1 MRKCF
6 LIVLCILLTMALIG
20 CRVDPSSPT
29 ESGCTTAGTTTSTT
43 AHIPSWTTQPTFVPT
58 SPSTV
63 PTESSVATEP
73 ATQPPSEIDLLLS
86 SMTLREKVG
95 QLFIVT
101 PDALET
107 NSELKKNGVTKVS
120 DSMRQRLEKYPVGGF
135 ILFAANIRDPQ
146 QLSALNSALQEA
158 SAIPAF
164 VCVDE
169 EGGRVARLAKKSKFD
184 LKTYESAMAVGAS
197 GDPGDALEMGSTIGA
212 YLKAYGF
219 NLDFAPVADVYTNP
233 ENKVIGN
240 RAFSSDPHIAA
251 EMVAAM
257 AQGLRE
263 HGIIATFK
271 HFPGH
276 GDTAEDSH
284 SGIAVNYKTMAELL
298 VCEWLPFMEATA
310 RDMIMVGHIAVPEIT
325 GDLTPATLSNTLVTE
340 ILKNQLGFDGLVV
353 SDSLRMGA
361 ITGEYTPG
369 EAALLALNAG
379 VDILLMPASLS
390 AAFDAIVEAVEDGT
404 FPAEKLDN
412 IVKRILEFKKNHGI
426 L

>member
-1 MRKCF
+1 MRKYF
-6 LIVLCILLTMALIG
+6 LIVLCILLTIALIG
-20 CRVDPSSPT
+20 CRVAPPSPT
-29 ESGCTTAGTTTSTT
+29 ESGGTTSGTIAGTT
-43 AHIPSWTTQPTFVPT
+43 AQIPSGTTQPTFVPT

-63 PTESSVATEP
+63 PTESSIATEP
-73 ATQPPSEIDLLLS
+73 STQPPSEIDLLVG

-107 NSELKKNGVTKVS
+107 DSELKKNGVTKVS

-158 SAIPAF
+158 STIPAF
-164 VCVDE
+164 ICVDE
-169 EGGRVARLAKKSKFD
+169 EGGRVARLARNSKFD
-184 LKTYESAMAVGAS
+184 LKTYESAMAVGSS

-284 SGIAVNYKTMAELL
+284 SGIAVNHKTLSELL
-298 VCEWLPFMEATA
+298 ACEWLPFMEAT
-310 RDMIMVGHIAVPEIT
+310 DWDLIMVGHVAVPEIT
-325 GDLTPATLSNTLVTE
+325 GDLAPATLSYKLVTE
-340 ILKNQLGFDGLVV
+340 ILKDQLGFTGLVV

-361 ITGEYTPG
+361 IAGEYTPG
-369 EAALLALNAG
+369 EAALLALEAG
-379 VDILLMPASLS
+379 VDILLMPSSLS
-390 AAFDAIVEAVEDGT
+390 SAFDAIVEAVEDGT
-404 FPAEKLDN
+404 FPTEKLDS
-412 IVKRILEFKKNHGI
+412 IVKRILEFKQTHGI